1 MFELQDRVA
10 ISVAGVIEPT
20 LQAAEVSPLLE
31 VRPTRDLTAY
41 DLYLRALPLWRSL
54 NKSTCSTRWR
64 SLRSDRTR
72 SAVWARPRSFGCL
85 PSPHRY
91 QRVDRKSGRQPQDRR
106 RPGPTCI
113 ARRGDDPD
121 VLAYS
126 GFALGYFGEDISLAM
141 ALIDRALKLNANFAR
156 GWFWSGWVRL
166 YAGEGETAIKHFET
180 SVRLSPRD
188 RWAIHLTGIGIAHF
202 FAHRF
207 DEAAAKLRVSLE
219 EIPGHATTYRFLAA
233 CYAHMGKLDDA
244 RNILERL
251 RALTPVIM
259 PSLTN
264 FRNPEDRALL
274 LAGLRSA
281 EAA

>member
-1 MFELQDRVA
+1 
-10 ISVAGVIEPT
+10 
-20 LQAAEVSPLLE
+20 
-31 VRPTRDLTAY
+31 
-41 DLYLRALPLWRSL
+41 
-54 NKSTCSTRWR
+54 
-64 SLRSDRTR
+64 
-72 SAVWARPRSFGCL
+72 
-85 PSPHRY
+85 
-91 QRVDRKSGRQPQDRR
+91 
-106 RPGPTCI
+106 
-113 ARRGDDPD
+113 
-121 VLAYS
+121 
-126 GFALGYFGEDISLAM
+126 M
-141 ALIDRALKLNANFAR
+141 ALIDRALELNPNFAR

-166 YAGEGETAIKHFET
+166 YAGQSETAIKHFET

-188 RWAIHLTGIGIAHF
+188 RWAIHLTGIGVAYF

-207 DEAAAKLRVSLE
+207 DEAAAKLKVSLE

-251 RALTPVIM
+251 RALTPVIA

-274 LAGLRSA
+274 LAGLRLA